1 MSTTRA
7 PRAFHWRGLQILG
20 SQSWGGRISDILTG
34 IELRGAGGGGPGFHL
49 GRGTTQ
55 LVWTGAADQV
65 VIDLP
70 APWYCKLS
78 DFSIDGNWVPGL
90 IGIRY
95 RAAWE
100 FGHDGGKHNVF
111 ERISMTGVEVGFHV
125 GGPFSPDLVAS
136 SFRNIVIEGMHVG
149 MRFVGANVAE
159 QWVENSHFN
168 NWSVAGI
175 QLVGHAGPRVIR
187 PLSSRGVAP
196 PAHSAVFEDAD
207 GREIFVEQIPPY
219 VLNKPPTKKGPGGTY
234 IAGGG
239 GPSVVMTNIVA
250 SSKKIKT
257 GDAPGWLVDSNGPSV
272 RLQGV
277 RMEGNAGL
285 VRNTGRPLGSPPEAQ
300 PIASARFQTVLI
312 DVNYAGNPAR
322 LIRIGPII
330 QHDANDTLTIVGGS
344 IGGGGS
350 PRAVSLGT
358 NTTAYVVGLRLLYGG
373 SFVQIPGTTGA
384 VVHRLGE
391 ASTHL
396 DLQSSVPSSPS
407 STLEDRMRAMESRMI
422 ELEASNRELKSQLSS
437 ARGQN

>member
-1 MSTTRA
+1 
-7 PRAFHWRGLQILG
+7 
-20 SQSWGGRISDILTG
+20 
-34 IELRGAGGGGPGFHL
+34 
-49 GRGTTQ
+49 
-55 LVWTGAADQV
+55 
-65 VIDLP
+65 
-70 APWYCKLS
+70 
-78 DFSIDGNWVPGL
+78 
-90 IGIRY
+90 
-95 RAAWE
+95 
-100 FGHDGGKHNVF
+100 
-111 ERISMTGVEVGFHV
+111 
-125 GGPFSPDLVAS
+125 
-136 SFRNIVIEGMHVG
+136 
-149 MRFVGANVAE
+149 
-159 QWVENSHFN
+159 
-168 NWSVAGI
+168 
-175 QLVGHAGPRVIR
+175 
-187 PLSSRGVAP
+187 
-196 PAHSAVFEDAD
+196 
-207 GREIFVEQIPPY
+207 
-219 VLNKPPTKKGPGGTY
+219 
-234 IAGGG
+234 
-239 GPSVVMTNIVA
+239 MTNIVA